1 MVSGESQP
9 QAWGPREVGALA
21 GSRVPSPAAR
31 EGLKFTDLASAAVP
45 THSPISSHVSSVIQ
59 QRFFRVPVNVKG
71 LVRDLQMLNGKELP

>member
-1 MVSGESQP
+1 MGVERGGSSGGEQSAQPCSQ
-9 QAWGPREVGALA
+9 RGA
-21 GSRVPSPAAR
+21 
-31 EGLKFTDLASAAVP
+31 KIHTDLASAAVP